1 LDGKEN
7 LIALAR
13 EGSGSGE
20 NSATNTS
27 STGTSSTGGGLHLS
41 DTVKDALKVLLIDEK
56 LRNQVSV

>member
-1 LDGKEN
+1 MEN

-20 NSATNTS
+20 NSATHTS
-27 STGTSSTGGGLHLS
+27 STGTSSTGGGLDLS